1 MSDFKA
7 TRHTFARP
15 PKKVI
20 ADNKKGQ
27 VLLQMQYPS
36 DLGQYKFLMQ
46 FSKYKFV
53 SGREGNYEKVETSK
67 SIAFPLPS
75 NLSQDYTLNINS
87 DIKIGGIQQQG
98 VRALQT
104 ALEEGGNT
112 DGIISTYFQGLLGSA
127 EDGNIQG
134 TDDAVG
140 SGVKAGVKGVS
151 NINSLVGSKMGA
163 KGLMASKAVATIA
176 PKNMVSAI
184 EAGLGNIF
192 NPVLAAT
199 FKGPN
204 LRVHNFEWRVVPKN
218 AKETA
223 TLNSIIRKIRKAIH
237 PSMVGLINDDG
248 NLAMEYPD
256 ICTCAL
262 LMPGTDQNIFYK
274 PAMVSSF
281 KVDHNEGGLAFFQ
294 KTGNP
299 VSYKISMIMTEL
311 DVITRE
317 DFEMLEEGE
326 GVAG

>member
-1 MSDFKA
+1 MPDFKA
-7 TRHTFARP
+7 TRHTFAKP
-15 PKKVI
+15 VKEVI
-20 ADNKKGQ
+20 KDGKEDQ
-27 VLLQMQYPS
+27 LLLQMQYPS

-53 SGREGNYEKVETSK
+53 SGREGNFEKVETSK
-67 SIAFPLPS
+67 SIAFPLPT
-75 NLSQDYTLNINS
+75 NLNQDYTLNINS
-87 DIKIGGIQQQG
+87 DLNIGAIQQQG

-104 ALEEGGNT
+104 ALEEGNS
-112 DGIISTYFQGLLGSA
+112 DGIVSTYFQGILGSA
-127 EDGNIQG
+127 EEGGIQG
-134 TDDAVG
+134 TDDVVG
-140 SGVKAGVKGVS
+140 SGAKAGVKGLANV
-151 NINSLVGSKMGA
+151 VPKMGA
-163 KGLMASKAVATIA
+163 KGLMASKVVATIA
-176 PKNMVSAI
+176 PKNLVSAV

-218 AKETA
+218 EKETA

-237 PSMVGLINDDG
+237 PSMIGLIGDDG

-274 PAMVSSF
+274 PALVSSF

-294 KTGNP
+294 KSGNP

-311 DVITRE
+311 DVVTRE
-317 DFEMLEEGE
+317 DFDMLEADE

>member
-1 MSDFKA
+1 MPDFKS
-7 TRHTFARP
+7 TRHTFAKP
-15 PKKVI
+15 VKEVI
-20 ADNKKGQ
+20 KGGKEDQ
-27 VLLQMQYPS
+27 LLLQMQYPS

-53 SGREGNYEKVETSK
+53 SGREGNFEKVETSK
-67 SIAFPLPS
+67 SIAFPLPT
-75 NLSQDYTLNINS
+75 NLNQDYTLNINS
-87 DIKIGGIQQQG
+87 DLNIGAIQQQG

-104 ALEEGGNT
+104 ALEEGNT
-112 DGIISTYFQGLLGSA
+112 DGIVDNYFQGILGSA
-127 EDGNIQG
+127 EDGNING

-140 SGVKAGVKGVS
+140 SGAKAGVKGLSTIVP
-151 NINSLVGSKMGA
+151 KMGA
-163 KGLMASKAVATIA
+163 KGLMASKVVATIA
-176 PKNMVSAI
+176 PKNLVSAV

-223 TLNSIIRKIRKAIH
+223 TLNSIIRKIRRAIH

-294 KTGNP
+294 KSGNP

-311 DVITRE
+311 DVVTRE
-317 DFEMLEEGE
+317 DFDMLQEDE

>member
-1 MSDFKA
+1 MSDFKS
-7 TRHTFARP
+7 TRHTFAKP

-20 ADNKKGQ
+20 EDNKKGQ

-67 SIAFPLPS
+67 SIAFPLPT
-75 NLSQDYTLNINS
+75 NLNQDYTLNINS
-87 DIKIGGIQQQG
+87 DLNIGAIQQQG
-98 VRALQT
+98 VRALQA
-104 ALEEGGNT
+104 ALEEDNN
-112 DGIISTYFQGLLGSA
+112 DGILSNYFQGILGSF

-134 TDDAVG
+134 ADDAVG
-140 SGVKAGVKGVS
+140 SGAKAGVKGLSTV
-151 NINSLVGSKMGA
+151 VPKMGA
-163 KGLMASKAVATIA
+163 KGLAASKVVATVA
-176 PKNMVSAI
+176 PKNLVGAV

-294 KTGNP
+294 KSGNP

-311 DVITRE
+311 DVVTRE
-317 DFEMLEEGE
+317 DFEMLEEDE